1 MRVILRGAACVDMAT
16 SLVLWVVPHNG
27 FLPSISEKTSKLA
40 HALPRILPALA
51 SRDLSA
57 EYVEFSFGLIYPLVI
72 HRSSPQEFEGS
83 VGSAPPSHVSELLL
97 HWGNGDRKALEA
109 ILPLVYNELRRLAR
123 YHLRRQRPNHTLQTT
138 ALVHE
143 AYLRLAREKLPPI
156 ENRVHFL
163 GLAAQLMR
171 WILVDYERNRR
182 AAKRGAGA
190 TRLTL
195 DPTVAALRSHR
206 QDVDLLALDEALD
219 RLAKLDG
226 QQSQI
231 IELRYFAGLSIEDT
245 SEFLG
250 ISPATVK
257 RSWSSARAWLLREI
271 GRGEARA

>member
-1 MRVILRGAACVDMAT
+1 VGPA
-16 SLVLWVVPHNG
+16 S
-27 FLPSISEKTSKLA
+27 SKQA
-40 HALPRILPALA
+40 
-51 SRDLSA
+51 
-57 EYVEFSFGLIYPLVI
+57 
-72 HRSSPQEFEGS
+72 
-83 VGSAPPSHVSELLL
+83 SELLL

-123 YHLRRQRPNHTLQTT
+123 YQLRQQRPNHTLQTT

-143 AYLRLAREKLPPI
+143 AYLRLAEETSLQVKDRG
-156 ENRVHFL
+156 HFL
-163 GLAAQLMR
+163 GIAAQLMR

-195 DPTVAALRSHR
+195 DPSVASGSQNL
-206 QDVDLLALDEALD
+206 DVDLLALDQALD
-219 RLAKLDG
+219 QLAKLDR

-231 IELRYFAGLSIEDT
+231 IELRYFGGLSIEDT

-257 RSWSSARAWLLREI
+257 RSWASARAWLLREM
-271 GRGEARA
+271 GCGEARA

>member
-1 MRVILRGAACVDMAT
+1 MGQ
-16 SLVLWVVPHNG
+16 VPSG
-27 FLPSISEKTSKLA
+27 QA
-40 HALPRILPALA
+40 
-51 SRDLSA
+51 
-57 EYVEFSFGLIYPLVI
+57 
-72 HRSSPQEFEGS
+72 
-83 VGSAPPSHVSELLL
+83 SELLL
-97 HWGNGDRKALEA
+97 RWGRGDRKALEA

-123 YHLRRQRPNHTLQTT
+123 YHLQQQRPNHTLQTT

-143 AYLRLAREKLPPI
+143 AYLRLAQEKSPHV
-156 ENRVHFL
+156 ENRAHFL
-163 GLAAQLMR
+163 GIAAQLMR

-195 DPTVAALRSHR
+195 DPNIAERSQGR
-206 QDVDLLALDEALD
+206 DVDLLALDEALD
-219 RLAKLDG
+219 RLAKMDS

-231 IELRYFAGLSIEDT
+231 IELRYFGGLTIEDT

-257 RSWSSARAWLLREI
+257 RSWASARAWLLREM